1 MLDIIGNLKI
11 DESKPNR
18 VDYFLACLR
27 SWAFFKDHCSV
38 YLNLDSASD
47 DLLRQVK
54 RVYEECGY
62 SGKVETITSDNY
74 GQVYCGLINAGQNK
88 FVLNFIEDHFAVI
101 NEPARMAAILGEMLD
116 HQVDV
121 LKATFFQVEQTSLQQ
136 VKGTDTDHGRVFKMN
151 SANHHAYGM
160 PYGGRYMIGV
170 NFLTTRDFALR
181 FWNRDCG
188 HRPHEYEIGQ
198 FSSQWEHTC
207 MIPSIELLA
216 AVEDDHGADGSCL
229 LKRSEPKWAY
239 VFEDKKSM
247 PPSYQAAVEAV
258 LPREEKIETQP
269 VIVPKRSF
277 PKDSKFVFNDLRS
290 ENAVYD
296 DEIVKRVNEVI
307 YSGIYLF
314 GKQTEEFEAS
324 FAKYNNRKYCVTVKN
339 CTDAIMLVLRY
350 ILRHKPDRTV
360 ILPNFGAYP
369 TAIAAKNCT
378 DNLRFVDV
386 DESFTM
392 DVTKLPDIQNGIII
406 PVHLFGNNANM
417 RGIFKYSHANKHIII
432 EDCAQSTGSGSGSVG
447 DFSVFSFY
455 PTKPLGTMGDGGAIC
470 TNDKDAYEELLS
482 MRFYG
487 LPPLSSGRGAG
498 GEVEYAGLNSRMGE
512 LEAAVLY
519 AKLPT
524 FEQMIDKRRQIASR
538 YKKIITGLRIN
549 SNCVYHQFPMLFN
562 ERDKITAEMDQR
574 GIPYMIH
581 YPHHISEMP
590 VFAAFSG
597 GQPSRK
603 GEGWERSSRAGDEVG
618 FRVNDKIL
626 SLPCHPFMTESQVQQ
641 VEEFL
646 NDHKQYEY

>member
-38 YLNLDSASD
+38 YLNLDGASE

-121 LKATFFQVEQTSLQQ
+121 LKTTFWAVEQKSAQH
-136 VKGTDTDHGRVFKMN
+136 VKGTETDNGRIFKMN
-151 SANHHAYGM
+151 GTNHRGYGV
-160 PYGGRYMIGV
+160 PYGFRYMIGV
-170 NFLTTRDFALR
+170 NFLTTRDFAMR
-181 FWNRDCG
+181 FWNRPCG
-188 HRPHEYEIGQ
+188 HRPHEYEVGE
-198 FSSQWEHTC
+198 FDAKWEHTC
-207 MIPSIELLA
+207 MIPSFEILA
-216 AVEDDHGADGSCL
+216 AVEDDHGVDNSCL
-229 LKRSEPKWAY
+229 LKRSEYKWSFVFGKAEIVY
-239 VFEDKKSM
+239 VDESATVDNSISPPAKSI
-247 PPSYQAAVEAV
+247 
-258 LPREEKIETQP
+258 LPR
-269 VIVPKRSF
+269 
-277 PKDSKFVFNDLRS
+277 DSKFVFNDLRA
-290 ENAVYD
+290 ENDLYQK
-296 DEIVKRVNEVI
+296 EISDRVQQVI
-307 YSGIYLF
+307 ESGVYLF

-386 DESFTM
+386 DESVTM

-417 RGIFKYSHANKHIII
+417 RGIFKYAHANKHIII

-470 TNDKDAYEELLS
+470 TNDKEAYEELKK

-487 LPPLSSGRGAG
+487 Q
-498 GEVEYAGLNSRMGE
+498 GEDTIEHIGLNSRMGE
-512 LEAAVLY
+512 LEAAVLN
-519 AKLPT
+519 AKLRT

-562 ERDKITAEMDQR
+562 EREKIIAELDQR

-590 VFAAFSG
+590 VFRQSVTTAPA
-597 GQPSRK
+597 
-603 GEGWERSSRAGDEVG
+603 DMHTVG

-626 SLPCHPFMTESQVQQ
+626 SLPCHPFMTESQIQQ

-646 NDHKQYEY
+646 NEHKQYEY

>member
-38 YLNLDSASD
+38 YLNLDGASD

-74 GQVYCGLINAGQNK
+74 GQVYCDLINAGQNK

-136 VKGTDTDHGRVFKMN
+136 VKGTDTDHGRIFKMN

-198 FSSQWEHTC
+198 FSSHWEHTC
-207 MIPSIELLA
+207 MIPSVELLA

-229 LKRSEPKWAY
+229 LKRSEPKWAW
-239 VFEDKKSM
+239 VFEDKKCM
-247 PPSYQAAVEAV
+247 PPSYPVTAESV
-258 LPREEKIETQP
+258 LAKEGKTETQP
-269 VIVPKRSF
+269 VIVPKRLF
-277 PKDSKFVFNDLRS
+277 PKDSKFVFNDLRA
-290 ENAVYD
+290 ENDIYQK
-296 DEIVKRVNEVI
+296 EISDRMLQVI
-307 YSGIYLF
+307 ESGVYLF
-314 GKQTEEFEAS
+314 GKQTEEFEAA

-417 RGIFKYSHANKHIII
+417 RGIFKYAHANKHIII

-470 TNDKDAYEELLS
+470 TNDKEAYEELKK

-487 LPPLSSGRGAG
+487 Q
-498 GEVEYAGLNSRMGE
+498 GEDAIEYAGLNSRMGE
-512 LEAAVLY
+512 LEAAVLN
-519 AKLPT
+519 AKLPM
-524 FEQMIDKRRQIASR
+524 FEQLIDKRRQIASR

-562 ERDKITAEMDQR
+562 EREKITIELDQR
-574 GIPYMIH
+574 SIPFMIH

-590 VFAAFSG
+590 VFRQSIVNTAPA
-597 GQPSRK
+597 
-603 GEGWERSSRAGDEVG
+603 DMHTVG

-626 SLPCHPFMTESQVQQ
+626 SLPCHPFMTDSQIQQ